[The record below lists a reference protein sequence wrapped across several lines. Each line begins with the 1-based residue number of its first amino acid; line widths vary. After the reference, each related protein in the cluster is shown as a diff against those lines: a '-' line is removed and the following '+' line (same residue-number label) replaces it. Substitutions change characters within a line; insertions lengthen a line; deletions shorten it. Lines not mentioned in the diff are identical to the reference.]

1 MWSAIL
7 AKELISRLQS
17 RLAYAILTVL
27 VTSFALLTMAAFWLI
42 VATVP
47 TIVPVI
53 GSSVGSGSGTT
64 FPTLVIGY
72 RGVFLFLAMGLS
84 VLTALCVIV
93 PAVSS
98 AAIASEHQ
106 ENTFD
111 LLIASGA
118 SGRSLVTGKI
128 AAATLFIL
136 LLMLTTLPGFTVAWY
151 YGGVNWAEIGP
162 ILMLV
167 ASTLFFLVCGG
178 VFISSFTQSPVI
190 AALYAYCG
198 VFLLTFG
205 TLAVYFIGASVS
217 MEPIVRPILVLNPF
231 TSLLT
236 VPDQISA
243 QVAQVLPFQYRPI
256 LEQAAFDFG
265 GSALRLPRWVATTI
279 VFIIGGMV
287 LALCSAIMIDPFDR
301 IKARFLVRPTLIREA
316 A

>member
-1 MWSAIL
+1 MWSAIFVN
-7 AKELISRLQS
+7 ELISRLQS
-17 RLAYAILTVL
+17 SLAYAILTIL
-27 VTSFALLTMAAFWLI
+27 VTSFSLLTLAAFWLI

-47 TIVPVI
+47 TLVPVI

-84 VLTALCVIV
+84 VLTALCVIT

-118 SGRSLVTGKI
+118 SGYSLVIGKV

-136 LLMLTTLPGFTVAWY
+136 LLLLTTLPGFTVAWY
-151 YGGVNWAEIGP
+151 YGGVTGAEMGP
-162 ILMLV
+162 VLLLV

-178 VFISSFTQSPVI
+178 VFISSLTRSPVL

-205 TLAVYFIGASVS
+205 TLAVYLMGASLS
-217 MEPIVRPILVLNPF
+217 MEPFVRPILILNPF
-231 TSLLT
+231 ASLLT

-243 QVAQVLPFQYRPI
+243 QAAQVLPFQYRPV
-256 LEQAAFDFG
+256 LEQAGIDL
-265 GSALRLPRWVATTI
+265 GSGLR
-279 VFIIGGMV
+279 F
-287 LALCSAIMIDPFDR
+287 S
-301 IKARFLVRPTLIREA
+301 
-316 A
+316 